1 MKKLFDNRI
10 FKNLREKEW
19 SPWWRV
25 PRMLL
30 YIFGIIT
37 FFFYFWS
44 FIGLL
49 IGIFYFIF
57 FKDIGWKRN
66 GILLSYSITFI
77 TLLVFYYKAFSPLNL
92 AIYSGLGIFLSFPVL
107 LLIVSI
113 LKKKTKF
120 VKKINSQ
127 LLERIYR
134 IPDKVRLVIKLATII
149 TPLILWSSVSIDLEV
164 MIDNNPR
171 LLWIHAPS
179 KVNIGE
185 TFELKVE
192 AWDQFE
198 RLSAI
203 YKGTVDFSLYS
214 LNISSGSEISDPVAN
229 LPDPYTFSGQFFGSD
244 IAYEIRDGKDNG
256 IHNFEMS
263 INTTGIHYVLV
274 NDSLT
279 SNTYYSNPILV
290 KNYSINEQLIAWG
303 DFHAHTELSDGTGTP
318 EHSFY
323 YSRYIAGLEFTALTD
338 HGEIMMW
345 NPGTLDQ
352 IERATNFAYAPNEF
366 VTFHGIEWTQ
376 VRTGHYTC
384 VFSGDDLLKNP
395 ILSYI
400 LVPTT
405 QELWDAL
412 DAFTERT
419 GARALALP
427 HHTTKK
433 AYIQDW
439 TYINPKYVK
448 IAEVSSVHGDFLF
461 EQRHPLNYRG
471 AIDPPPSYTHGSSI
485 MDAFKMGYRMTL
497 YSSGDNHDGHP
508 GHSLSHTRAYIG
520 HQRPYSI
527 WLTRN
532 EHPYPGGLT
541 AAFVDNLTREGVF
554 VGLENQEIY
563 ANSDHGRP
571 IILFNINGT
580 KVGEGSTLIANNQ
593 TSHREINIF
602 LAQDGA
608 PVAQMSKAASVSD
621 NWMPNWNGV
630 VEIMKNGLLW
640 QSIDITTPI
649 VNISVV
655 DTDPI
660 IGTTF
665 EPNCIEIDGK
675 FYINS
680 YSDNPIDPSTLN
692 TGGFDFYV
700 IRVVGD
706 NGRMTWVGPIWVEY

>member
-1 MKKLFDNRI
+1 MKKLSSSRMYKKLQD
-10 FKNLREKEW
+10 KNGSR
-19 SPWWRV
+19 WWRI
-25 PRMLL
+25 PRMFLF
-30 YIFGIIT
+30 IFGIAT

-49 IGIFYFIF
+49 IGIIYYRSS
-57 FKDIGWKRN
+57 KDVAWKRN
-66 GILLSYSITFI
+66 GLLLSYSITFI

-92 AIYSGLGIFLSFPVL
+92 AIYSGLGIFLTFSIL
-107 LLIVSI
+107 LLIVSAI
-113 LKKKTKF
+113 KRKKVF
-120 VKKINSQ
+120 VRKINSRI
-127 LLERIYR
+127 LNRIYR
-134 IPDKVRLVIKLATII
+134 IPDKPRLAIKLATII
-149 TPLILWSSVSIDLEV
+149 TPIILWSSVSIDLEV
-164 MIDNNPR
+164 MFDNNQC
-171 LLWIHAPS
+171 LLWVHAPS
-179 KVNIGE
+179 KVNLGE

-198 RLSAI
+198 RLSAV
-203 YKGTVDFSLYS
+203 YNGKVDFSLYS
-214 LNISSGSEISDPVAN
+214 LNISSSSEIISPIAD
-229 LPDPYTFSGQFFGSD
+229 LPDPYTFNGQLIGSD
-244 IAYEIRDGKDNG
+244 IAYEIQDGRDNG
-256 IHNFEMS
+256 MHNFEMS
-263 INTTGIHYVLV
+263 INTIGIHYVLV
-274 NDSLT
+274 NDSIT
-279 SNTYYSNPILV
+279 SNTYYSNPIIV
-290 KNYSINEQLIAWG
+290 KNYTNNEQLIAWG
-303 DFHAHTELSDGTGTP
+303 DLHAHTELSDGSGTA

-323 YSRYIAGLEFTALTD
+323 YARYIAGLEFTALTD

-345 NPGTLDQ
+345 NPGVLDRF
-352 IERATNFAYAPNEF
+352 EKATNIAYEPNEF

-384 VFSGDDLLKNP
+384 VFSGDELLKNP
-395 ILSYI
+395 ILSYV

-405 QELWDAL
+405 QGLWDVL
-412 DAFTERT
+412 DAFTDST

-427 HHTTKK
+427 HHTTKR

-461 EQRHPLNYRG
+461 EQRHQLNYRG

-497 YSSGDNHDGHP
+497 YSSGDNHDGRP
-508 GHSLSHTRAYIG
+508 GHSLSHTRAHIG

-541 AAFVDNLTREGVF
+541 AAFVDNITREGVF
-554 VGLENQEIY
+554 SGLENQQIY

-571 IILFNINGT
+571 ILFFNINGT
-580 KVGEGSTLIANNQ
+580 QVGEGSTLFVNNQ
-593 TSHREINIF
+593 TSHRKINIF

-608 PVAQMSKAASVSD
+608 PVAQKSKAASVTR
-621 NWMPNWNGV
+621 NWIPNWDGTI
-630 VEIMKNGLLW
+630 EIMKNGILW
-640 QSIDITTPI
+640 QSIDIAAPI
-649 VNISVV
+649 ENISVI

-660 IGTTF
+660 IGATF
-665 EPNCIEIDGK
+665 EPNCLEIDGK

-680 YSDNPIDPSTLN
+680 YSDNPIDPTTLN

-700 IRVVGD
+700 IRFVGD
-706 NGRMTWVGPIWVEY
+706 NGRTTWAGPIWVEY